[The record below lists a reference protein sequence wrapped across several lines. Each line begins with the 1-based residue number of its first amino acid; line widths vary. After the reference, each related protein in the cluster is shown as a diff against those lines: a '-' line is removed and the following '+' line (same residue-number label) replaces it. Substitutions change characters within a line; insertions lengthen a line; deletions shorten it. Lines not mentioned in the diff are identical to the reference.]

1 MVKNTVP
8 PIKAIPGRP
17 NTKEIP
23 GLGKAPALTRAN
35 TVNAIATYVGIFVSL
50 LKKGRA
56 IRNNEIGMLKY

>member
-1 MVKNTVP
+1 M
-8 PIKAIPGRP
+8 PGRP

-35 TVNAIATYVGIFVSL
+35 TVNAIATYVGFFVSL

-56 IRNNEIGMLKY
+56 IRNNEIGMLNY